1 MPIDSPQLPVTGLPP
16 PRPLL
21 EILLPVSLRLLHTQ
35 TRPHT
40 LNTLRKREEKDQ
52 LGLKFITLKWSRHL
66 PSSCPSLFSCSPPQV
81 SLFLCVCRC
90 ACVPQSRF
98 VTYADVFNPFI
109 LFQGVLRSSQLS
121 SKPTRISIS
130 GSWFSEELVPVSLPP
145 LYQLIIF
152 SSTHFWVPNGSKRTP

>member
-81 SLFLCVCRC
+81 SLSLSAC
-90 ACVPQSRF
+90 AGVRVYLSRG
-98 VTYADVFNPFI
+98 
-109 LFQGVLRSSQLS
+109 L
-121 SKPTRISIS
+121 
-130 GSWFSEELVPVSLPP
+130 LPM
-145 LYQLIIF
+145 LMF
-152 SSTHFWVPNGSKRTP
+152 